1 MHPCAF
7 FSCWLFSA
15 ERNTDTQ
22 LTPGSVGSFPCSI
35 QPHPNLPPW
44 FKECKITSVR
54 TSSHGAHRGGYP
66 LCFSGDMIPKFLA
79 IRVFTVP
86 WFSFSSASGG
96 HPCMQTPK
104 NMSPPAQS
112 VPAIKRLIVPQLAFF
127 APSLFFIRLGH
138 TLLWILSQVC
148 LCQKAFCQVLEVS
161 ASLSSGDHPQTNGQ
175 TERVNQ
181 DLLAALHRV
190 ISRNPVS
197 WSTHLPWV
205 ERPTW
210 QFPLCRKVSGVPAE
224 SGVRLVQLPHA
235 QRLEIGD
242 WRIAGVHQPL
252 LTSLARRMLSLRLCR
267 TPTARGC
274 CLIRAT
280 CHCIKLEGMIMKKTA
295 YLLNSH
301 LYNLVSIAAHS
312 KAATE

>member
-44 FKECKITSVR
+44 FKECKIT
-54 TSSHGAHRGGYP
+54 
-66 LCFSGDMIPKFLA
+66 
-79 IRVFTVP
+79 
-86 WFSFSSASGG
+86 SASGG

-205 ERPTW
+205 EYAHHFLVCSATGMSPLMASNVFQPPLFPAQEANVAVPSVQESLWRARRVWCEARTAPTRTAARNRRLANRW
-210 QFPLCRKVSGVPAE
+210 RSPAPAYQPGQKNAE
-224 SGVRLVQLPHA
+224 SETMPHTH
-235 QRLEIGD
+235 RT
-242 WRIAGVHQPL
+242 W
-252 LTSLARRMLSLRLCR
+252 MLSN
-267 TPTARGC
+267 
-274 CLIRAT
+274 T
-280 CHCIKLEGMIMKKTA
+280 CHVPLHQTGGDDHEKDG
-295 YLLNSH
+295 LLAQFSS
-301 LYNLVSIAAHS
+301 L
-312 KAATE
+312 